1 MSLRGE
7 RLGAAVSRGELTLL
21 LKLPKPARSMTV
33 PATFV
38 SDRKATCVLPPSQ
51 AVGVATLTLL
61 LPDGKGGCVKPGATN
76 TAGGTAKAEPVGGGG
91 EMGGAV
97 SGGSTVASPN
107 GVSGDGGNGGAAVVS
122 FTYYSP
128 NYAAHKL
135 KPGTGPTSG
144 GTAVRMLGTGFMN
157 TGEMT
162 VCVRQR
168 GVERRASAFI
178 SEFEVRFLA
187 PSFAEE
193 GDEGVAVTQWAGV
206 RARDGACVHVS
217 SGGRGLRSLLG
228 RSDK

>member
-1 MSLRGE
+1 MGLFADVCRQ
-7 RLGAAVSRGELTLL
+7 LFFACNAFTTLL
-21 LKLPKPARSMTV
+21 
-33 PATFV
+33 
-38 SDRKATCVLPPSQ
+38 
-51 AVGVATLTLL
+51 
-61 LPDGKGGCVKPGATN
+61 
-76 TAGGTAKAEPVGGGG
+76 TAASEEEKAEPVGGGG

-97 SGGSTVASPN
+97 AGGSTVASPN
-107 GVSGDGGNGGAAVVS
+107 GVSGDGGSGGAAVVS

-168 GVERRASAFI
+168 GVERRVPAAFI

-193 GDEGVAVTQWAGV
+193 GDAKVSLSLNGQEYEQGTELVFTYHPAAVS
-206 RARDGACVHVS
+206 CVVC
-217 SGGRGLRSLLG
+217 
-228 RSDK
+228 